1 MWIEISGV
9 RRGFIDLEEMNS
21 LNSQGATNRVALA
34 GGLGN
39 QLFQLAA
46 GLYIAQGNSG
56 RINHMGTRIAP
67 SAIEI
72 VES

>member
-1 MWIEISGV
+1 
-9 RRGFIDLEEMNS
+9 MNS

-46 GLYIAQGNSG
+46 GLYLAQGNPG
-56 RINHMGTRIAP
+56 RINHMGTRIALNV
-67 SAIEI
+67 IEI
-72 VES
+72 IES